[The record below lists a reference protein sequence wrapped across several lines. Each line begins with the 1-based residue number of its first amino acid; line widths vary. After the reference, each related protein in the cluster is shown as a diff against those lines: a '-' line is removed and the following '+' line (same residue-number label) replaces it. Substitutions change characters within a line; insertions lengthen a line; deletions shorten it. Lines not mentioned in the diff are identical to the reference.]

1 MMLSKRK
8 NIWLFWKLS
17 LQWSNKK
24 LFFHCPL
31 THFEAVHKWRHPL
44 MEEGGSAKSQRFS
57 ISLFSKMG
65 DKGEGGVKNLK
76 KRVTS
81 FMDNPLYTPQNSDLL
96 WICVY
101 KISTYLCVISHRT
114 YILILHIS
122 TISMSLEQGTQ
133 KNGGH
138 FIFTFSF
145 YFHAWNRL

>member
-1 MMLSKRK
+1 MGLPSPTRRGYTQ
-8 NIWLFWKLS
+8 LPH
-17 LQWSNKK
+17 Q
-24 LFFHCPL
+24 L
-31 THFEAVHKWRHPL
+31 TKHSGTVHKWRHPL
-44 MEEGGSAKSQRFS
+44 RGEGGSAKRWHYS

-65 DKGEGGVKNLK
+65 NQGDRGVKKLK

-81 FMDNPLYTPQNSDLL
+81 FLDNPLYTPQNSDLL

-133 KNGGH
+133 KNGGY

>member
-44 MEEGGSAKSQRFS
+44 REEGRSAKSQRFS

-65 DKGEGGVKNLK
+65 DMGEGGVKNLK
-76 KRVTS
+76 KWLIRHLWMAPLTS
-81 FMDNPLYTPQNSDLL
+81 IFFNSSCIAFLADDSDLHL
-96 WICVY
+96 QFLQQKDTY
-101 KISTYLCVISHRT
+101 KISIQIKVFFCIM
-114 YILILHIS
+114 IAI
-122 TISMSLEQGTQ
+122 
-133 KNGGH
+133 
-138 FIFTFSF
+138 FI
-145 YFHAWNRL
+145 